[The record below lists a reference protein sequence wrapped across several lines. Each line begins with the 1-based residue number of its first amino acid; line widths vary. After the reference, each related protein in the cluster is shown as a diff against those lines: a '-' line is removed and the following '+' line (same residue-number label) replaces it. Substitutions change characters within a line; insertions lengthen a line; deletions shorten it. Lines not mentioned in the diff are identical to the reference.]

1 VLVSARPLRATLAAF
16 AALVVTALA
25 PFAQAQSAPSDFT
38 SATRYDADHR
48 VTGTIAPDPDGSG
61 PLHYAAVRNSYD
73 AAGQLI
79 RVEKGEL
86 AAWQSENVAPADWQT
101 YTTFTVQQQV
111 DTSYDMMGR
120 KLVEKVSSGGTVYGA
135 TQYSYDA
142 AGRLECTA
150 VRMNP
155 AAYASLP
162 SSACTLGTAGSQGP
176 DRITRNVYDA
186 ADQLL
191 KVQKGYGVT
200 IANGYPADMQQDYV
214 TYSYNL
220 NGKQLSVIDANGNLA
235 KYSYDGFDRLAAW
248 YFPSTTTP
256 GAASTTDYEAYGYD
270 GNGNRTSLRKR
281 DARTIGYSYD
291 ALNRVLTKTVSGTC
305 ISGYACTTAPTS
317 AIRNVYYDY
326 DLRGLQLYARYD
338 SASGP
343 GLTNVYDGF
352 GRQSSATSD
361 LDGTA
366 RTLAYQYDA
375 DGNRTRVT
383 HPDGTY
389 FAYVYDGLN
398 RQSVIQQNGTTQ
410 IVSYAYNAQGLLAGD
425 TRWAVGSGYG
435 YDAVN
440 RLATLGHT
448 FTGGTGNVAWGYGRN
463 PASQITA
470 QTRSNDLYAFNAY
483 ASAST
488 AYAVNGL
495 NQYGGTTT
503 TTSGGTAGATLAYDA
518 NGNLTSDGATGYVYD
533 VENRLVTASNGVTLD
548 YDPTGR
554 LWRMTSTTA
563 TVRFLYDGDAL
574 VEERNGAGNLLRRYV
589 HGTQEDDPLVW
600 YEGGGLSDP
609 RSLQVDHQGSIVSI
623 GNGDGTLRTVDSYD
637 EYGLPGSANDGRFQ
651 YTGQAWLPALGL
663 YYYKARVYSPKLG
676 RFLQT
681 DPIGYKDQVNL
692 YAYVGNDPVDGRDPD
707 GTDSVYNFPG
717 LKIIYVP
724 VVNMSEV
731 SDKEILRNM
740 RMDGVD
746 SNHTRIEVRPYLSR
760 EIDSVSVRTDPSLK
774 DTSPDG
780 ARRSHTDSIGGREI
794 LLAPGSGQRT
804 QKHEFGHTL
813 GAGDQYA
820 GGVNAKGQTLQRDVP
835 GSQGSLMGRGTGV
848 TPNQQTIN
856 EVSRNASSSPRNTQF
871 TCTGS
876 GSHMDC
882 SSR

>member
-1 VLVSARPLRATLAAF
+1 MNARPICAALAAVAALAAAAF
-16 AALVVTALA
+16 A
-25 PFAQAQSAPSDFT
+25 PCAQAQSAPSDFT
-38 SATRYDADHR
+38 SATRYDADHHI
-48 VTGTIAPDPDGSG
+48 TGTIAPDPDGSG
-61 PLHYAAVRNSYD
+61 PLHYAAVRNTYD
-73 AAGQLI
+73 AADQLI

-86 AAWQSENVAPADWQT
+86 ATWQSEAVAPASWT
-101 YTTFTVQQQV
+101 GFTVQQQV
-111 DTSYDMMGR
+111 DTTYDMMGR
-120 KLVEKVSSGGTVYGA
+120 KLVEKVSSGGTTYSA

-155 AAYASLP
+155 AIYASLP
-162 SSACTLGTAGSQGP
+162 SSACTLGTEGSQGP

-186 ADQLL
+186 GDQLL
-191 KVQKGYGVT
+191 KVQKAYGT
-200 IANGYPADMQQDYV
+200 PLQQDYA
-214 TYSYNL
+214 TYSYSL
-220 NGKQLSVIDANGNLA
+220 NGKQTAVIDANGNQA
-235 KYSYDGFDRLAAW
+235 KYAYDGFDRLAAW

-270 GNGNRTSLRKR
+270 ANGNRTSLRKR
-281 DARTIGYSYD
+281 DARTIGYTYD
-291 ALNRVLTKTVSGTC
+291 ALNRVLTKTVNGTC
-305 ISGYACTTAPTS
+305 VSGYACTTAPS
-317 AIRNVYYDY
+317 GAIRNVYYDY

-352 GRQSSATSD
+352 GRQTSATSD

-366 RTLAYQYDA
+366 RTLSYQYDA

-389 FAYVYDGLN
+389 FVYNYDGLN
-398 RQSVIQQNGTTQ
+398 RSSTIQQNGTTQ

-425 TRWAVGSGYG
+425 ARWAVGSGYG

-448 FTGGTGNVAWGYGRN
+448 FTTTTGNVAWGYGRN
-463 PASQITA
+463 PASQITT

-495 NQYGGTTT
+495 NQYAGTTT

-518 NGNLTSDGATGYVYD
+518 NGNLTSDGTTGYVYD

-548 YDPTGR
+548 YDPAGR

-574 VEERNGAGNLLRRYV
+574 VEERDGSGTLLRRYV

-600 YEGGGLSDP
+600 YEGAGLTDP

-623 GNGDGTLRTVDSYD
+623 GNADGTLRTVDSYD

-692 YAYVGNDPVDGRDPD
+692 YRYVGDDP
-707 GTDSVYNFPG
+707 
-717 LKIIYVP
+717 
-724 VVNMSEV
+724 
-731 SDKEILRNM
+731 
-740 RMDGVD
+740 
-746 SNHTRIEVRPYLSR
+746 
-760 EIDSVSVRTDPSLK
+760 
-774 DTSPDG
+774 
-780 ARRSHTDSIGGREI
+780 
-794 LLAPGSGQRT
+794 
-804 QKHEFGHTL
+804 
-813 GAGDQYA
+813 
-820 GGVNAKGQTLQRDVP
+820 VNAKDSNGLGPEIALCGLAGPGAPACAAIDLVGTGLVIGCVAVCGPAIHWVADKLGISKKEDASESSKDPTPTAKANTDGTVTGASGNPIPTATGGPRAGKRFQPDTPADKAAKADQPCEYCGEPRTTEPGHSNSAERDHGAARSRGGNGSPDNEVP
-835 GSQGSLMGRGTGV
+835 SCRQCNRQKGSQSVWDWVKEKFGM
-848 TPNQQTIN
+848 
-856 EVSRNASSSPRNTQF
+856 
-871 TCTGS
+871 S
-876 GSHMDC
+876 GE
-882 SSR
+882 